1 MEIRR
6 ARTEELPAVGALLVE
21 VYVGGGFIAN
31 DDVYVGELSDVRARA
46 AGADVLVAAEDGVLL
61 GSVTW
66 CPEGSAF
73 REIGRPD
80 EGEFRTLAVAPG
92 ARGRGV
98 GEALVRHCL
107 DLSYAA
113 GHRGMVLSTLPAMV
127 DAHRLYE
134 RLGFERDPERDWQ
147 PHPTEQLWAFS
158 MRY

>member
-6 ARTEELPAVGALLVE
+6 ARAEELPAVGQLLVD
-21 VYVGGGFIAN
+21 VYIGGGFIAA
-31 DDVYVGELSDVRARA
+31 DDVYVSELSDVSARA
-46 AGADVLVAAEDGVLL
+46 AGAEVLVAAEDGVLL

-66 CPEGSAF
+66 CPEGSAY

-80 EGEFRTLAVAPG
+80 EGEFRTLVVSPD
-92 ARGRGV
+92 ARGRGI

-113 GHRGMVLSTLPAMV
+113 AHRGMVLSTLPTMV
-127 DAHRLYE
+127 DAHRLYV
-134 RLGFERDPERDWQ
+134 RLGFARDPERDWS
-147 PHPTEQLWAFS
+147 PHPAENLWAFS

>member
-6 ARTEELPAVGALLVE
+6 ARAGELPAVGALLVE
-21 VYVGGGFIAN
+21 VYVGGGFIAADN
-31 DDVYVGELSDVRARA
+31 AYVGELSDVRARA
-46 AGADVLVAAEDGVLL
+46 AGADVLVAADSDVLV

-73 REIGRPD
+73 REIGRSD
-80 EGEFRTLAVAPG
+80 EGEFRTLVVAPA

-127 DAHRLYE
+127 DAHRLYR
-134 RLGFERDPERDWQ
+134 RLGFTRDPERDWQ
-147 PHPTEQLWAFS
+147 PHPGETLWAFA